1 MTRPMSL
8 LQHAL
13 TVMVLLGATFTTQAD
28 DSIAHIR
35 QLQQDLRHDK
45 FVIRLRAVA
54 TLSNIA
60 LDGFKVAELSG
71 LAWDQDEKL
80 LYALSD
86 NGYVLN
92 MRPVFS
98 GRTLQDIRLASGH
111 RLLDENGK
119 PLKYKQADSEGLAI
133 EHGNNGRRGDTRLI
147 VSFERIPRLVRY
159 QPDGTFAS
167 LIPLP
172 PELEDVARYRGENKA
187 LEAVTSHPAFGILT
201 GPEVP
206 LRDAESGSLNI
217 YSLRGDHWS
226 FPAHDKT
233 NGTLVDMVTLKDGK
247 IIALERVYDG
257 LLSGIQT
264 TLHRIILDGKHIQ
277 ADRIHTFT
285 PEEGLFND
293 NFEGITHLGENY
305 FMMVSDDNNHPL
317 KRTLLVYFEIN
328 EDE

>member
-1 MTRPMSL
+1 MSL
-8 LQHAL
+8 PVPKLLHTL
-13 TVMVLLGATFTTQAD
+13 TTLVLLCAAFIAQAD
-28 DSIAHIR
+28 NSIAHIR
-35 QLQQDLRHDK
+35 QLQRDLRQDK
-45 FVIRLRAVA
+45 FIIKLHAVA
-54 TLSNIA
+54 TLSNIS
-60 LDGFKVAELSG
+60 LNGLKVSELSG

-92 MRPVFS
+92 MHPVFS
-98 GRTLQDIRLASGH
+98 NHTLQDIRLESGQ

-133 EHGNNGRRGDTRLI
+133 ENGNNGRRGDTRLI

-159 QPDGTFAS
+159 KPDGTLAS
-167 LIPLP
+167 HIILP
-172 PELEDVARYRGENKA
+172 PELKDTTRYRGENKA
-187 LEAVTSHPAFGILT
+187 LEAVAIHPVFGVLT
-201 GPEVP
+201 GPELP
-206 LRDAESGSLNI
+206 LKDTESGTLNI

-233 NGTLVDMVTLKDGK
+233 NGALVDMFTMKDGK
-247 IIALERVYDG
+247 IIVLERVYDG
-257 LLSGIQT
+257 LISGIQT
-264 TLHRIILDGKHIQ
+264 TLHRVILDEKHIQ

-293 NFEGITHLGENY
+293 DFEGITHLDENF

-328 EDE
+328 ETE